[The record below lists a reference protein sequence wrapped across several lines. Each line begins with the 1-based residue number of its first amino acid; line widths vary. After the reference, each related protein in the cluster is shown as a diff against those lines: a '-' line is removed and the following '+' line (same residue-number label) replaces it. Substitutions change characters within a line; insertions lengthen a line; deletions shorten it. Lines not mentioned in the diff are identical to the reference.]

1 MYIAKK
7 TGSFAYA
14 DQTKIAVMK
23 EGETVPSDTP
33 AATLARWLQRG
44 VIEKIAT
51 SFSVPETKTEG
62 EATEVKTKSKKAKP
76 KNEDEV

>member
-7 TGSFAYA
+7 TGSFSYA
-14 DQTKIAVMK
+14 DQTKVVTLK
-23 EGETVPSDTP
+23 EGDSISADTP
-33 AATLARWLQRG
+33 AGTILRWLSRG
-44 VIEKIAT
+44 VIEKVAT
-51 SFSVPETKTEG
+51 SFSVSETKTEG